1 MNNRP
6 KFQCALVTGATSGL
20 GEALS
25 YFLAS
30 QKIPLIITGRNTER
44 LASLKKELSRSV
56 QVQAFSIDLK
66 DPIQRA
72 ELIQE
77 IQKSSP
83 DLVINNAGLG
93 YYGPVIENP
102 TQDQMEIIDVNVSAL
117 TEITIE
123 AAKSLKQQK
132 KKGII
137 LNISSA
143 SAFMAF
149 PMLSIYA
156 ATKAYVN
163 AFSQGL
169 DDELSSFGIRVL
181 CACPG
186 QIATEFRFRSS
197 RGKTRLR
204 TPFTMTKE
212 EAVKQLWMQIQ
223 KEKPVVIFNWAYRL
237 QVFLVKFIPQ
247 KWLNPILKKMIL
259 EKILK

>member
-1 MNNRP
+1 MKNSP
-6 KFQCALVTGATSGL
+6 KFQCALVTGATSGI

-25 YFLAS
+25 HFLAS
-30 QKIPLIITGRNTER
+30 QKIPLIITGRNQER
-44 LASLKKELSRSV
+44 LSTLHKELKSSV
-56 QVQAFSIDLK
+56 QVKTFAVDLK
-66 DPIQRA
+66 DPLQRL

-93 YYGPVIENP
+93 YYGPIIEHP
-102 TQDQMEIIDVNVSAL
+102 TQDQMEVIEVNVSAL

-123 AAKSLKQQK
+123 AAKALKKQN

-143 SAFMAF
+143 AAFMAF
-149 PMLSIYA
+149 PMHTVYA

-169 DDELSSFGIRVL
+169 DYELSSSGIRVL
-181 CACPG
+181 CSCPG
-186 QIATEFRFRSS
+186 QIETEFRFRASK
-197 RGKTRLR
+197 GKTKLR
-204 TPFTMTKE
+204 TGVTMSKE
-212 EAVKQLWMQIQ
+212 EAVNYIWKQIL
-223 KEKPVVIFNWAYRL
+223 KKKPVVIFNWAYRL
-237 QVFLVKFIPQ
+237 QVFLTKFIPQ
-247 KWLNPILKKMIL
+247 KWLNPTLKKMIL